1 MGRGNM
7 HSTWDNLLGG
17 SASAGDVRRRVAE
30 LQADKETSNRM
41 ENATNQSEGIET
53 WLSASSWLAESR
65 AEARRSVYTP
75 EVLEAVT
82 VAMRGLTDRVELPK
96 LSDAYYQ
103 NAGKVARVRA
113 IEAGYRLAAV
123 ISGAL
128 ENQSE

>member
-1 MGRGNM
+1 
-7 HSTWDNLLGG
+7 
-17 SASAGDVRRRVAE
+17 
-30 LQADKETSNRM
+30 M
-41 ENATNQSEGIET
+41 ENASNRSEGIET

-75 EVLEAVT
+75 EVLEVVT

-96 LSDAYYQ
+96 LPDAYYQ